1 MCETEGEGG
10 GGGVGRKERE
20 RNEGVRKEEVERK
33 KRGEFAVEF
42 ANFKN

>member
-1 MCETEGEGG
+1 MIAK
-10 GGGVGRKERE
+10 VKQ
-20 RNEGVRKEEVERK
+20 NKLVERK